1 MNRPVSCKMFFLE
14 EFFNGGEEKN
24 RTTGLYAPRL
34 NVENRLFMGG
44 YVALTCMVLLFIVR

>member
-1 MNRPVSCKMFFLE
+1 MNQHVSCKMFFLE
-14 EFFNGGEEKN
+14 EFFNGEKN